1 MLGSQGVQVMMRANV
16 RVPAPRG
23 AAAHCDVGG
32 VLRCDRQAEEMLKV
46 FFPDAIDGTPVPAE
60 LRGLADGA
68 QAGTPGIRRT
78 LVIEGLGERL
88 RIEVTAVG
96 KGKTQFHL
104 WREPLPEAL
113 QMGPEAAS
121 AIAAVQPADGLT
133 HREREV
139 ALLVADGL
147 RSREVAERL
156 GIASQTVKSHLKTI
170 FDKLGVRN
178 RVELARR
185 LVQH

>member
-1 MLGSQGVQVMMRANV
+1 MLR
-16 RVPAPRG
+16 
-23 AAAHCDVGG
+23 
-32 VLRCDRQAEEMLKV
+32 V
-46 FFPDAIDGTPVPAE
+46 FFPDATDGNVLPTE
-60 LRGLADGA
+60 LRGLTDGA
-68 QAGTPGIRRT
+68 QSGTPGVRRT
-78 LVIEGLGERL
+78 LVMEGHGERL

-96 KGKTQFHL
+96 KGRTQLHL
-104 WREPLPEAL
+104 WREPANDTAPLAGEVALP
-113 QMGPEAAS
+113 PPS
-121 AIAAVQPADGLT
+121 DGLT
-133 HREREV
+133 QREREV

>member
-1 MLGSQGVQVMMRANV
+1 MLR
-16 RVPAPRG
+16 
-23 AAAHCDVGG
+23 
-32 VLRCDRQAEEMLKV
+32 V
-46 FFPDAIDGTPVPAE
+46 FFVDAADGQTLPGE
-60 LRGLADGA
+60 LRGLSDAA
-68 QAGTPGIRRT
+68 QSGPPGIRRT
-78 LVIEGLGERL
+78 LLLEGQGERL

-96 KGKTQFHL
+96 KGRTQLHL
-104 WREPLPEAL
+104 WREPLPEPVQL
-113 QMGPEAAS
+113 GTEPQAA
-121 AIAAVQPADGLT
+121 PADGLT
-133 HREREV
+133 QREREV

>member
-1 MLGSQGVQVMMRANV
+1 
-16 RVPAPRG
+16 
-23 AAAHCDVGG
+23 
-32 VLRCDRQAEEMLKV
+32 MLKV
-46 FFPDAIDGTPVPAE
+46 FFPEVQDGNVLPPE
-60 LRGLADGA
+60 LKGLTDGA
-68 QAGTPGIRRT
+68 QVGPPGVRRT
-78 LVIEGLGERL
+78 LVMEGHGERL

-96 KGKTQFHL
+96 KGKTQLHL
-104 WREPLPEAL
+104 WREPMPEPVPIAGESALPA
-113 QMGPEAAS
+113 
-121 AIAAVQPADGLT
+121 PADGLT
-133 HREREV
+133 QREREV

-185 LVQH
+185 LAQH

>member
-1 MLGSQGVQVMMRANV
+1 
-16 RVPAPRG
+16 
-23 AAAHCDVGG
+23 
-32 VLRCDRQAEEMLKV
+32 MLKV
-46 FFPDAIDGTPVPAE
+46 FFADAADAATMPAE
-60 LRGLADGA
+60 LRALTQGA
-68 QAGTPGIRRT
+68 QDGPPGIRRT
-78 LVIEGLGERL
+78 LVMEGFGERL

-96 KGKTQFHL
+96 KGKTQLHL
-104 WREPLPEAL
+104 WREPLSEGAHP
-113 QMGPEAAS
+113 GPEPV
-121 AIAAVQPADGLT
+121 AAVPPPPDGLT

>member
-1 MLGSQGVQVMMRANV
+1 MMRATS
-16 RVPAPRG
+16 RAALPRG
-23 AAAHCDVGG
+23 ASAYCDLDFH
-32 VLRCDRQAEEMLKV
+32 LRCDRQAEEILRSFWNDV
-46 FFPDAIDGTPVPAE
+46 ADGVALPPE
-60 LRGLADGA
+60 LRGLAEGA
-68 QAGTPGIRRT
+68 QNGIPGIRRCLT
-78 LVIEGLGERL
+78 MERIGERL

-96 KGKTQFHL
+96 KGRTQLHL
-104 WREPLPEAL
+104 WREGVPTAVPPAGEATTP
-113 QMGPEAAS
+113 GPS
-121 AIAAVQPADGLT
+121 AADGLT
-133 HREREV
+133 QREREV

-185 LVQH
+185 LEQR

>member
-1 MLGSQGVQVMMRANV
+1 MMRANV

-23 AAAHCDVGG
+23 AAAHSDVGG
-32 VLRCDRQAEEMLKV
+32 QLRCDRQAEEMLKV
-46 FFPDAIDGTPVPAE
+46 FFPDAADGALLPAE
-60 LRGLADGA
+60 LRGLTDGA
-68 QAGTPGIRRT
+68 QTGAPGIRRT
-78 LVIEGLGERL
+78 LTMEGQGERL

-96 KGKTQFHL
+96 KGKTQLHL
-104 WREPLPEAL
+104 WREPLPEPVQL
-113 QMGPEAAS
+113 GPETAAAAS
-121 AIAAVQPADGLT
+121 PADGLT
-133 HREREV
+133 QREREV

>member
-1 MLGSQGVQVMMRANV
+1 MMRANV

-23 AAAHCDVGG
+23 AAAHAELGG
-32 VLRCDRQAEEMLKV
+32 QLRCDRQAEEMLKV
-46 FFPDAIDGTPVPAE
+46 FFPEVSDGNLLPPE
-60 LRGLADGA
+60 LKGLTDGA
-68 QAGTPGIRRT
+68 QVGPPGVRRT
-78 LVIEGLGERL
+78 LVMEGHGERL

-96 KGKTQFHL
+96 KGKTQLHL
-104 WREPLPEAL
+104 WREPI
-113 QMGPEAAS
+113 PEAAP
-121 AIAAVQPADGLT
+121 AAGDVAPPPSADGLT
-133 HREREV
+133 QREREV
-139 ALLVADGL
+139 AMLVADGL

>member
-1 MLGSQGVQVMMRANV
+1 
-16 RVPAPRG
+16 
-23 AAAHCDVGG
+23 
-32 VLRCDRQAEEMLKV
+32 MLKV
-46 FFPDAIDGTPVPAE
+46 FFPEASDGAQVPSE
-60 LRGLADGA
+60 LRGLTEGA
-68 QAGTPGIRRT
+68 QTGMPGIRRT
-78 LVIEGLGERL
+78 LVMEGHGERL

-96 KGKTQFHL
+96 KGRTQLHL
-104 WREPLPEAL
+104 WREPMPEPL
-113 QMGPEAAS
+113 QLGPEPAPAPS
-121 AIAAVQPADGLT
+121 AADGLT
-133 HREREV
+133 QREREV

>member
-1 MLGSQGVQVMMRANV
+1 
-16 RVPAPRG
+16 
-23 AAAHCDVGG
+23 
-32 VLRCDRQAEEMLKV
+32 MLKV
-46 FFPDAIDGTPVPAE
+46 FFPDANEGAPVPAE
-60 LRGLADGA
+60 LRGLAEGA
-68 QAGTPGIRRT
+68 QNGPPGVRRT
-78 LVIEGLGERL
+78 LVMEGLGERL

-104 WREPLPEAL
+104 WREPLPEPL
-113 QMGPEAAS
+113 QLGPETGVG
-121 AIAAVQPADGLT
+121 AVAGQPADGLT
-133 HREREV
+133 QREREV

>member
-1 MLGSQGVQVMMRANV
+1 MMRATS
-16 RVPAPRG
+16 RASAPRG
-23 AAAHCDVGG
+23 ASAYSDPTLH
-32 VLRCDRQAEEMLKV
+32 LKCDRQAEE
-46 FFPDAIDGTPVPAE
+46 I
-60 LRGLADGA
+60 LRSFWNDLADGSELPPELKGLAEGA
-68 QAGTPGIRRT
+68 QSGPPGIRRCLT
-78 LVIEGLGERL
+78 MERIGERL

-96 KGKTQFHL
+96 KGRTQLHL
-104 WREPLPEAL
+104 WREGVPTAVPSPGGEAPAPL
-113 QMGPEAAS
+113 S
-121 AIAAVQPADGLT
+121 AADGLT
-133 HREREV
+133 QREREV

-185 LVQH
+185 LEQR

>member
-1 MLGSQGVQVMMRANV
+1 MMRANV

-23 AAAHCDVGG
+23 AAAHCDSAG
-32 VLRCDRQAEEMLKV
+32 VLHCDRQAEEMLKI
-46 FFPDAIDGTPVPAE
+46 FFGDASDGATVPGE
-60 LRGLADGA
+60 LRGLTDAA
-68 QAGTPGIRRT
+68 QSGTPGIRRT
-78 LVIEGLGERL
+78 LVMEGHGERL

-96 KGKTQFHL
+96 KGKTQLHL
-104 WREPLPEAL
+104 WREPLPEPMHL
-113 QMGPEAAS
+113 GPEPVTPS
-121 AIAAVQPADGLT
+121 PADGLT
-133 HREREV
+133 QREREV

>member
-1 MLGSQGVQVMMRANV
+1 
-16 RVPAPRG
+16 
-23 AAAHCDVGG
+23 
-32 VLRCDRQAEEMLKV
+32 MLKV
-46 FFPDAIDGTPVPAE
+46 FFSDAAEGAPVPYE
-60 LRGLADGA
+60 LRGLTQGA
-68 QAGTPGIRRT
+68 QLGPPGIRRT
-78 LVIEGLGERL
+78 LVMEGVGERL

-96 KGKTQFHL
+96 KGKTQLHL
-104 WREPLPEAL
+104 WREPLVEVVPQIGAEAVV
-113 QMGPEAAS
+113 PPPPS
-121 AIAAVQPADGLT
+121 SDGLT

>member
-1 MLGSQGVQVMMRANV
+1 MMRATS
-16 RVPAPRG
+16 RASTPRG
-23 AAAHCDVGG
+23 ASAYSDPDFH
-32 VLRCDRQAEEMLKV
+32 LKCDRQAEEILRSFWNDV
-46 FFPDAIDGTPVPAE
+46 ADGGELPAE
-60 LRGLADGA
+60 LKGLAQGA
-68 QAGTPGIRRT
+68 QSGAPGIRRCLT
-78 LVIEGLGERL
+78 MERIGERL

-96 KGKTQFHL
+96 KGRTQLHL
-104 WREPLPEAL
+104 WREGVPTAVPTAPGDGAL
-113 QMGPEAAS
+113 QPAA
-121 AIAAVQPADGLT
+121 AAADGLT
-133 HREREV
+133 QREREV

-185 LVQH
+185 LEQR

>member
-1 MLGSQGVQVMMRANV
+1 
-16 RVPAPRG
+16 
-23 AAAHCDVGG
+23 
-32 VLRCDRQAEEMLKV
+32 MLKV
-46 FFPDAIDGTPVPAE
+46 FFPEAADGATVPSE
-60 LRGLADGA
+60 LRGLAEGA
-68 QAGTPGIRRT
+68 QIGTPGIRRT

-104 WREPLPEAL
+104 WREPLPEPL
-113 QMGPEAAS
+113 QLSAEAA
-121 AIAAVQPADGLT
+121 AAGQPADGLT

>member
-1 MLGSQGVQVMMRANV
+1 MMRANV

-23 AAAHCDVGG
+23 AAAHAELGG
-32 VLRCDRQAEEMLKV
+32 QLRCDRQAEEMLKV
-46 FFPDAIDGTPVPAE
+46 FFPQASDGMVLPPE
-60 LRGLADGA
+60 LKGLTDGA
-68 QAGTPGIRRT
+68 QDGLPGVRRT
-78 LVIEGLGERL
+78 LVMEGHGERL

-96 KGKTQFHL
+96 KGRTQLHL
-104 WREPLPEAL
+104 WREPMPEVVAPVGEVA
-113 QMGPEAAS
+113 QPA
-121 AIAAVQPADGLT
+121 PADGLT
-133 HREREV
+133 TREREV

>member
-1 MLGSQGVQVMMRANV
+1 MMRANV

-23 AAAHCDVGG
+23 AAAHCEPGG
-32 VLRCDRQAEEMLKV
+32 LLRCDRQAEEMLKV
-46 FFPDAIDGTPVPAE
+46 FFTEAADGAVVPAE
-60 LRGLADGA
+60 LRGLTEAA
-68 QAGTPGIRRT
+68 QSGTPGIRRT
-78 LVIEGLGERL
+78 LVMEGHGERL

-96 KGKTQFHL
+96 KGKTQLHL
-104 WREPLPEAL
+104 WREPLPEA
-113 QMGPEAAS
+113 MPIGPEPVQAS
-121 AIAAVQPADGLT
+121 PADGLT
-133 HREREV
+133 QREREV

>member
-1 MLGSQGVQVMMRANV
+1 MMR
-16 RVPAPRG
+16 
-23 AAAHCDVGG
+23 
-32 VLRCDRQAEEMLKV
+32 V
-46 FFPDAIDGTPVPAE
+46 FFADASDGQLLPAE
-60 LRGLADGA
+60 LRGLSDAA
-68 QAGTPGIRRT
+68 QNGPPGIRRT
-78 LVIEGLGERL
+78 LVLEGMGERL

-96 KGKTQFHL
+96 KGRTQLHL
-104 WREPLPEAL
+104 WREPLPD
-113 QMGPEAAS
+113 AAQVGS
-121 AIAAVQPADGLT
+121 ETTAPPADGLT
-133 HREREV
+133 QREREV

>member
-1 MLGSQGVQVMMRANV
+1 MLR
-16 RVPAPRG
+16 
-23 AAAHCDVGG
+23 
-32 VLRCDRQAEEMLKV
+32 V
-46 FFPDAIDGTPVPAE
+46 FFAEASDGQSLPTE
-60 LRGLADGA
+60 LRGISDAA
-68 QAGTPGIRRT
+68 QNGPPGIRRT
-78 LVIEGLGERL
+78 LVLEGHGERL

-96 KGKTQFHL
+96 KGRTQLHL
-104 WREPLPEAL
+104 WREPLPE
-113 QMGPEAAS
+113 P
-121 AIAAVQPADGLT
+121 VQLGDEPQQGAPADGLT
-133 HREREV
+133 QREREV

>member
-1 MLGSQGVQVMMRANV
+1 MMRANV

-32 VLRCDRQAEEMLKV
+32 LLRCDRQAEEMLKV
-46 FFPDAIDGTPVPAE
+46 FFPEASDGTVMPSE
-60 LRGLADGA
+60 LRGLTEGA
-68 QAGTPGIRRT
+68 QSGPPGIRRT
-78 LVIEGLGERL
+78 LVMEGLGERL

-96 KGKTQFHL
+96 KGKTQLHL
-104 WREPLPEAL
+104 WREPLPEPVQL
-113 QMGPEAAS
+113 GPEAP
-121 AIAAVQPADGLT
+121 AAAPADGLT
-133 HREREV
+133 QREREV

>member
-1 MLGSQGVQVMMRANV
+1 
-16 RVPAPRG
+16 
-23 AAAHCDVGG
+23 
-32 VLRCDRQAEEMLKV
+32 MLKV
-46 FFPDAIDGTPVPAE
+46 FFPEASDGTVLPPE
-60 LRGLADGA
+60 LKGLTDGA
-68 QAGTPGIRRT
+68 QVGPPGVRRT
-78 LVIEGLGERL
+78 LVMEGHGERL

-96 KGKTQFHL
+96 KGRTQLHL
-104 WREPLPEAL
+104 WREPAAEAPEPLIGGEPTLP
-113 QMGPEAAS
+113 P
-121 AIAAVQPADGLT
+121 PADGLT
-133 HREREV
+133 QREREV

>member
-1 MLGSQGVQVMMRANV
+1 
-16 RVPAPRG
+16 
-23 AAAHCDVGG
+23 
-32 VLRCDRQAEEMLKV
+32 MLKV
-46 FFPDAIDGTPVPAE
+46 FFPEAS
-60 LRGLADGA
+60 DGA
-68 QAGTPGIRRT
+68 LAPSELKALTEGAQIGNPGIRRVLT
-78 LVIEGLGERL
+78 MEGSGERL

-96 KGKTQFHL
+96 KGKTQLHL
-104 WREPLPEAL
+104 WREPLADLET
-113 QMGPEAAS
+113 MGPEAVPAPS
-121 AIAAVQPADGLT
+121 PADGLT
-133 HREREV
+133 QREREV

>member
-1 MLGSQGVQVMMRANV
+1 M
-16 RVPAPRG
+16 
-23 AAAHCDVGG
+23 
-32 VLRCDRQAEEMLKV
+32 LRCDRQAEDMLRV
-46 FFPDAIDGTPVPAE
+46 FFPDATDGTTIPSE
-60 LRGLADGA
+60 LRGLTDGA
-68 QAGTPGIRRT
+68 QQGSPGIRRT
-78 LVIEGLGERL
+78 LVMEGHGERL

-96 KGKTQFHL
+96 KGKTQLHL
-104 WREPLPEAL
+104 WREPLPEPV
-113 QMGPEAAS
+113 QVGPEP
-121 AIAAVQPADGLT
+121 VQAPPSDGLT
-133 HREREV
+133 QREREV

>member
-1 MLGSQGVQVMMRANV
+1 MRANV

-23 AAAHCDVGG
+23 AAAHCDDEGL
-32 VLRCDRQAEEMLKV
+32 LRCDRQAEEMLKV
-46 FFPDAIDGTPVPAE
+46 FFADATDGAAVPSE
-60 LRGLADGA
+60 LRGLAQGA
-68 QAGTPGIRRT
+68 QSGPPGVRRT
-78 LVIEGLGERL
+78 LVMEGSGERL
-88 RIEVTAVG
+88 RIELTAVG
-96 KGKTQFHL
+96 KGKTQLHL
-104 WREPLPEAL
+104 WREPLPEVAPN
-113 QMGPEAAS
+113 GPEPLAAAS
-121 AIAAVQPADGLT
+121 PSDGLT
-133 HREREV
+133 QREREV

>member
-1 MLGSQGVQVMMRANV
+1 MLRATS
-16 RVPAPRG
+16 RASSPRG
-23 AAAHCDVGG
+23 ASAYCDPDFH
-32 VLRCDRQAEEMLKV
+32 LECDRQAEEILRSFWSAV
-46 FFPDAIDGTPVPAE
+46 ADGATLPAE
-60 LRGLADGA
+60 LRGLAEGA
-68 QAGTPGIRRT
+68 QSSEPGIRRC
-78 LVIEGLGERL
+78 LIMERLGERL

-96 KGKTQFHL
+96 KGRTQLHL
-104 WREPLPEAL
+104 WREGVPAPVPSPGEPATA
-113 QMGPEAAS
+113 PS
-121 AIAAVQPADGLT
+121 AADGLT
-133 HREREV
+133 QREREV

-185 LVQH
+185 LEAR

>member
-1 MLGSQGVQVMMRANV
+1 MMRATS
-16 RVPAPRG
+16 RASMPRG
-23 AAAHCDVGG
+23 ASAYSDPDFH
-32 VLRCDRQAEEMLKV
+32 LKCDRQAEEILRSFWNDAADGIPLPPELK
-46 FFPDAIDGTPVPAE
+46 
-60 LRGLADGA
+60 GLAEGA
-68 QAGTPGIRRT
+68 QIGAPGIRRCLT
-78 LVIEGLGERL
+78 MERIGERL

-96 KGKTQFHL
+96 KGRTQLHL
-104 WREPLPEAL
+104 WREGVPTAVPPPGEAV
-113 QMGPEAAS
+113 P
-121 AIAAVQPADGLT
+121 QPAADGLT
-133 HREREV
+133 QREREV

-185 LVQH
+185 LEQR

>member
-1 MLGSQGVQVMMRANV
+1 
-16 RVPAPRG
+16 
-23 AAAHCDVGG
+23 
-32 VLRCDRQAEEMLKV
+32 MLKV
-46 FFPDAIDGTPVPAE
+46 FFPEASDGTVLPPE
-60 LRGLADGA
+60 LKGLTDGA
-68 QAGTPGIRRT
+68 QIGPPGIRRT
-78 LVIEGLGERL
+78 LVMEGHGERL

-96 KGKTQFHL
+96 KGRTQLHL
-104 WREPLPEAL
+104 WREPAAEAPEPLIGGEPPLP
-113 QMGPEAAS
+113 PPS
-121 AIAAVQPADGLT
+121 DGLT
-133 HREREV
+133 QREREV

-147 RSREVAERL
+147 RSREVADRL

>member
-1 MLGSQGVQVMMRANV
+1 MMRANI
-16 RVPAPRG
+16 RIPAPRG
-23 AAAHCDVGG
+23 AAAHAELGG
-32 VLRCDRQAEEMLKV
+32 QLRCDRQAEEMLKV
-46 FFPDAIDGTPVPAE
+46 FFPEASDGTNLPAE
-60 LRGLADGA
+60 LKGLTDAAQDGP
-68 QAGTPGIRRT
+68 PGVRRT
-78 LVIEGLGERL
+78 LVMEGHGERL

-96 KGKTQFHL
+96 KGKTQLHL
-104 WREPLPEAL
+104 WREPAQEVP
-113 QMGPEAAS
+113 
-121 AIAAVQPADGLT
+121 QPMPGDPVAPGTSDGLT
-133 HREREV
+133 TREREV